1 VLPKGINALIVYIL
15 IRSIF
20 LTAMEF
26 SSPIF
31 RDRSKLSPRYVPAEL
46 PHREKQI
53 DEIRYALRGSYFKP
67 DEFPLTVL
75 QIIGSAGIG
84 KTSTV
89 LKSSKLL
96 EAEFANNRLKLV
108 TAYVNLKLHGGNK
121 YTIYRLLLERVAP
134 ELPAQ
139 GMSAEEMLRY
149 LLRHLRDKKIYVI
162 IILDEIDYL
171 IKISKDSG
179 GIIYDLT
186 RLNEFD
192 PDKACNVK
200 GVIFIARSTDF
211 YSRLDAAELSTLGR
225 VSMEF
230 TTYSI
235 NQVSDILVSRC
246 SEAFNAIAIGSDI
259 IDEVSKFTT
268 SPSVNGD
275 IRYAL
280 DLLLYAGNLAESG
293 GTGRVLADQVRKVHG
308 QIHPSSITSLD
319 VEELSKNQILTLIA
333 IIRALKTKK
342 RQYVDLKEIRLHAS
356 LLAEEFKI
364 KKLDVEDHLDDL
376 NIKNFIEMRS
386 LKEIGIHSKS
396 LNELE
401 PLLQGQ
407 IERRN
412 GHKSTRGGSG
422 EKGTE

>member
-1 VLPKGINALIVYIL
+1 
-15 IRSIF
+15 
-20 LTAMEF
+20 MEF
-26 SSPIF
+26 RSPIF

-53 DEIRYALRGSYFKP
+53 EQIHYVLGGSYSKP

-75 QIIGSAGIG
+75 QIIGPAGIG
-84 KTSTV
+84 KTTTV
-89 LKSSKLL
+89 LKFSKLL
-96 EAEFANNRLKLV
+96 EEEFGKNRLKLII
-108 TAYVNLKLHGGNK
+108 AYVNLKLHGGNK

-149 LLRHLRDKKIYVI
+149 LLRYLRENRIYAV

-192 PDKACNVK
+192 PDKSCNVK

-211 YSRLDAAELSTLGR
+211 YTRLDAAELSTLGR
-225 VSMEF
+225 VPMEF

-246 SEAFNAIAIGSDI
+246 SEAFNATAIGSDI
-259 IDEVSKFTT
+259 IDEVSKLTT

-280 DLLLYAGNLAESG
+280 DLLLYAGNLAELE
-293 GTGRVLADQVRKVHG
+293 GTGRVLTDQIRKVHG
-308 QIHPSSITSLD
+308 QIHPSITTTEI
-319 VEELSKNQILTLIA
+319 EELPKDQILTLIA
-333 IIRALKTKK
+333 LIRAIRTKK
-342 RQYVDLKEIRLHAS
+342 RQYVELKEIRLHAS
-356 LLAEEFKI
+356 ELAEEFKI
-364 KKLDVEDHLDDL
+364 KRLDIEDHLDDL
-376 NIKNFIEMRS
+376 DTKHIIEMRS
-386 LKEIGIHSKS
+386 LKEIGLHTKS
-396 LNELE
+396 LKDLE
-401 PLLQGQ
+401 PILQRR
-407 IERRN
+407 INRRN
-412 GHKSTRGGSG
+412 DHKSIRGDSVENGN
-422 EKGTE
+422 

>member
-1 VLPKGINALIVYIL
+1 
-15 IRSIF
+15 
-20 LTAMEF
+20 MEF

-53 DEIRYALRGSYFKP
+53 EQIQFALRGAYFKP

-89 LKSSKLL
+89 LKFSKLF
-96 EAEFANNRLKLV
+96 EDEFRKNRLKLV
-108 TAYVNLKLHGGNK
+108 TGYVNLKLQGGNK

-134 ELPAQ
+134 ELPSQ

-149 LLRHLRDKKIYVI
+149 LLRYLRENKIYVI

-171 IKISKDSG
+171 VKISKDSG

-192 PDKACNVK
+192 PDKPCNVK

-211 YSRLDAAELSTLGR
+211 YSKLDSAELSTLGR
-225 VSMEF
+225 VPIAF

-235 NQVSDILVSRC
+235 NQVTDILVGRC
-246 SEAFNAIAIGSDI
+246 SEAFNANAIGSDI

-275 IRYAL
+275 IRFAL
-280 DLLLYAGNLAESG
+280 DLLLYAGNLAESR
-293 GTGRVLADQVRKVHG
+293 GTGRVLVEHIRKVHG
-308 QIHPSSITSLD
+308 QIHPSITTPD
-319 VEELSKNQILTLIA
+319 IEELPKNQILTLLSL
-333 IIRALKTKK
+333 IRALRTKK
-342 RQYVDLKEIRLHAS
+342 RQYVDLKEIRLSAS
-356 LLAEEFKI
+356 ELAEELKI
-364 KKLDVEDHLDDL
+364 KNLDVEDHLDDL
-376 NIKNFIEMRS
+376 NAKNIIEIKSF
-386 LKEIGIHSKS
+386 KEIGMHIKS
-396 LNELE
+396 LHDLE
-401 PLLQGQ
+401 SLLQRQ
-407 IERRN
+407 INGRN
-412 GHKSTRGGSG
+412 DHRSRSG
-422 EKGTE
+422 VIGDNGDRVE